1 MRRCLLDT
9 GAMGDFINRRHGVDV
24 RVRDARR
31 RGLKIGTC
39 TPVVAELYY
48 GLELSQTR
56 DKNLPR
62 LVQSLRRIVC
72 WTFDRAAAEE
82 YGRLYAELRRL
93 GRPMQQIDVQVAAIA
108 IVLGQCV
115 VVSSDSDLAAVPG
128 LAVEN
133 WTV

>member
-1 MRRCLLDT
+1 MRRYLLDT
-9 GAMGDFINRRHGVDV
+9 GAMGDFINHRHGVDV
-24 RVRDARR
+24 RVRDARQ
-31 RGLKIGTC
+31 RGVKIGTC

-62 LVQSLRRIVC
+62 LVEGLRRVVC

-93 GRPMQQIDVQVAAIA
+93 GRPMQQIDVQVAAL
-108 IVLGQCV
+108 VLGQCV
-115 VVSSDSDLAAVPG
+115 VVSTDSDFAAVPG
-128 LAVEN
+128 LTVEN
-133 WTV
+133 WSP